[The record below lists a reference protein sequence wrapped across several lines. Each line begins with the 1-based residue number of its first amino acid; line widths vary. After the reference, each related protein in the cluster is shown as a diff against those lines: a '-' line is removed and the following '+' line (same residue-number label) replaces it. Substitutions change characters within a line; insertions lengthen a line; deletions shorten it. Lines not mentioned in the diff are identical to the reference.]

1 MCVCIFTVIACP
13 DRVTNGY
20 VDPSCSLGHG
30 SSCAY
35 MCNQGFYPNPEHLSI
50 TCSDDGDWNYKNN
63 FTVCI
68 SKYKKLCMLIWYVC
82 VSKVSMR
89 HKHFTENSYSILIST
104 PNRTVSSKLLF
115 LKETGKFYTK
125 EKEFHTNLLGFLPFV
140 YSAMFWFFVYNY

>member
-68 SKYKKLCMLIWYVC
+68 SKYMYVDLICLC
-82 VSKVSMR
+82 
-89 HKHFTENSYSILIST
+89 E
-104 PNRTVSSKLLF
+104 
-115 LKETGKFYTK
+115 
-125 EKEFHTNLLGFLPFV
+125 
-140 YSAMFWFFVYNY
+140 